1 MKIKKI
7 SAQNFMSFE
16 SLDYEFPE
24 TGLYF
29 IDGVVVGGNAT
40 NSNGS
45 GKSSALAETLSFGL
59 YGRTIRGSGRDEI
72 VNWKT
77 GKDCVVSILLED
89 DVGNEYTIARFRK
102 DNVNS
107 NDLIL
112 FKGDEDITQSKSS
125 ITQNVIDSILGMNWL
140 TFSTVVVFGQLA
152 ARFAEA
158 VDTEKK
164 EILDE
169 ILMLQQYQTAL
180 ANVKKDLKELSNT
193 ETELAPNISAIDAAI
208 ITLYEEDKGLDNKLA
223 ELRLKEAAIEP
234 EIGRLQAE
242 SVSNK
247 ASLDKW
253 YKDIEELK
261 KETDGLR
268 QDVKDIDQFVTQVTE
283 DKAVAIKE
291 AGGNVNELLVA
302 YRTEENKVSSI
313 EHTIGKMTDL
323 TSAAECPTCGQ
334 DMKGSSLIEVQ
345 KHNVAELKTAKT
357 VMEKAKKIYETAAAK
372 EKVIEDEWSGK
383 FDKAM
388 GAKGDADEVLRSHI
402 EDMNKLWIDVKDAE
416 AKIESCK
423 YEVEKLKAGI
433 EPMIK
438 GVEED
443 RARIKSVVKDKQTEL
458 EEVQLLLA
466 QIQEEKKYLNFW
478 VTGFG
483 NQGIK
488 SLLMDEIIPELN
500 SRANYY
506 IGALSDEQIKVQF
519 MTQVELKSSKEVRDK
534 FDLRVMKDGI
544 VAEYNS
550 LSGGERRRVDV
561 GTLLALQSLLFD
573 RVAGKCSIVV
583 LDEIFEAMDSSGIEK
598 VVPLLEEASK
608 DKAIYVISHQSELAP
623 YFRNILTVRK
633 ENGISSLEV

>member
-45 GKSSALAETLSFGL
+45 GKSSAIAETLSFGL
-59 YGRTIRGSGRDEI
+59 YGRTIRSVGKDEI
-72 VNWKT
+72 VNWKAK
-77 GKDCVVSILLED
+77 KDCVVSILLED
-89 DVGNEYTIARFRK
+89 DSGNEYTIARFRK
-102 DNVNS
+102 DNVNA
-107 NDLIL
+107 NDLVL
-112 FKGDEDITQSKSS
+112 FKGNDELTQSDSRV
-125 ITQNVIDSILGMNWL
+125 TQEVINRILGMSWL

-152 ARFAEA
+152 SRFAEA
-158 VDTEKK
+158 RDAEKK

-169 ILMLQQYQTAL
+169 ILMLQQYQAALTA
-180 ANVKKDLKELSNT
+180 VKTDIKELSNS
-193 ETELAPNISAIDAAI
+193 EQELAPDISAIDSAI
-208 ITLYEEDKGLDNKLA
+208 ITLYEEDRGLDAKLE
-223 ELRLKEAAIEP
+223 ELKLKEAAIEP
-234 EIGRLQAE
+234 EIAKLQAE
-242 SVSNK
+242 SGSNK
-247 ASLDKW
+247 SSLDQW
-253 YKDIEELK
+253 YKDITELK
-261 KETDGLR
+261 NETTGLQ
-268 QDVKDIDQFVTQVTE
+268 QDVKDIDNYVTQVNE
-283 DKAVAIKE
+283 DMAKAINDT
-291 AGGNVNELLVA
+291 GSNVSELLVA
-302 YRTEENKVSSI
+302 YRTTENKVATVEGSI
-313 EHTIGKMTDL
+313 NKLGDL
-323 TSAAECPTCGQ
+323 TSVAECPTCGQ
-334 DMKGSSLIEVQ
+334 DMKGSSLNEVKQ
-345 KHNVAELKTAKT
+345 HSEDELKKLKTDLVKQKKVYDTA
-357 VMEKAKKIYETAAAK
+357 VSK
-372 EKVIEDEWSGK
+372 ENAIKDEWNVK

-388 GAKGDADEVLRSHI
+388 SAKGDADQILRSHI
-402 EDMNKLWIDVKDAE
+402 DSVNEWTINAKDAE
-416 AKIESCK
+416 AKIEAAK
-423 YEVEKLKAGI
+423 FQIEQLKGGI

-438 GVEED
+438 GVEKD
-443 RARIKSVVKDKQTEL
+443 RERIKSTIKEKQVEL
-458 EEVQLLLA
+458 EEIQLLLT
-466 QIQEEKKYLNFW
+466 QIEEEKKYLNFW
-478 VTGFG
+478 VVGFG

-534 FDLRVMKDGI
+534 FDLRVMKDGV

-573 RVAGKCSIVV
+573 RVAGKCSLII
-583 LDEIFEAMDSSGIEK
+583 LDEIFESMDSSGIEK

-633 ENGISSLEV
+633 ENGISVLEV

>member
-45 GKSSALAETLSFGL
+45 GKSSAIAETLSFGL
-59 YGRTIRGSGRDEI
+59 YGRTIRSVGKDEI
-72 VNWKT
+72 VRWGA
-77 GKDCVVSILLED
+77 GKDCAVSILLED
-89 DVGNEYTIARFRK
+89 DIGNEYTIARFRK
-102 DNVNS
+102 DRVNT
-107 NDLIL
+107 NDLVL
-112 FKGDEDITQSKSS
+112 FKGDDELTQSDSRV
-125 ITQNVIDSILGMNWL
+125 TQELIDRILGMSWL

-152 ARFAEA
+152 SRFAEA
-158 VDTEKK
+158 RDAEKK

-169 ILMLQQYQTAL
+169 ILMLQQYQVAL
-180 ANVKKDLKELSNT
+180 AAVKKDIKELSNS
-193 ETELAPNISAIDAAI
+193 ETELAPNLSAIDAAI
-208 ITLYEEDKGLDNKLA
+208 ITLYEEDKGLDDKLA
-223 ELRLKEAAIEP
+223 ELKLKEAAIEP
-234 EIGRLQAE
+234 EIAKLLAE

-253 YKDIEELK
+253 YKDIDELK
-261 KETDGLR
+261 KETDGLK

-283 DKAVAIKE
+283 EKAVAIKE
-291 AGGNVNELLVA
+291 AGGDVNELLVG
-302 YRTEENKVSSI
+302 YRTEENKVSAI
-313 EHTIGKMTDL
+313 EHAIGKMADL

-334 DMKGSSLIEVQ
+334 DMKGSSLLEVQ
-345 KHNVAELKTAKT
+345 RHNKEELKTAKA
-357 VMEKAKKIYETAAAK
+357 VMEKAKKVYEVAADK
-372 EKVIEDEWSGK
+372 EKAIETEWAGK

-388 GAKGDADEVLRSHI
+388 AAKGDADQILRSHI
-402 EDMNKLWIDVKDAE
+402 DSVNEWTINAKDAE
-416 AKIESCK
+416 AKIETIK
-423 YEVEKLKAGI
+423 FHVEQLKAGI

-443 RARIKSVVKDKQTEL
+443 RARIKSTIKEKQVEL
-458 EEVQLLLA
+458 EEVQRLLA
-466 QIQEEKKYLNFW
+466 QIQEEKLYLNFW

-506 IGALSDEQIKVQF
+506 IGALSDDQIKVQF

-534 FDLRVMKDGI
+534 FDLRVMKDDI

-573 RVAGKCSIVV
+573 RVAGKCSLIV
-583 LDEIFEAMDSSGIEK
+583 LDEIFESMDASGIEK

-608 DKAIYVISHQSELAP
+608 DKAIYVISPQSDLAP

-633 ENGISSLEV
+633 ENGISALEV